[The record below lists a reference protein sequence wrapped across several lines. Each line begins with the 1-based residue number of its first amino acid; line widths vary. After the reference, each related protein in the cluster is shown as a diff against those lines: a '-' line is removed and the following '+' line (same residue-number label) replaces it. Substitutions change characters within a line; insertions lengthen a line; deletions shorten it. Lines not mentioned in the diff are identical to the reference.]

1 MSASIDEELKKEKTM
16 VQKVEVLRV
25 LQQYLMC
32 GVRDYNKSV
41 VAEAASKAEEIIK
54 SIKFDK

>member
-1 MSASIDEELKKEKTM
+1 MATEENLREEENLI

-32 GVRDYNKSV
+32 GVRDHNKKV
-41 VAEAASKAEEIIK
+41 IAAAASKAEEIIK